1 MDAAEH
7 LKALESEL
15 LLNTTRKNAVRVAS
29 LLADDFREFGSSGR
43 VYSKDDIIST
53 LLDESPV
60 SISPSDFVI
69 NFLSEA
75 VALVTYKSQREQP
88 EGLPSRSLRSSIWV
102 RDEGVWRMTFHQG
115 TKLP

>member
-1 MDAAEH
+1 MDIAEQ

-43 VYSKDDIIST
+43 AYSKDDIISA
-53 LLDESPV
+53 LLEESPV
-60 SISPSDFVI
+60 SIAQSEFVVK
-69 NFLSEA
+69 FLSEA
-75 VALVTYKSQREQP
+75 IALVTYKSQREQP
-88 EGLPSRSLRSSIWV
+88 EGQPSRALRSSIWV
-102 RDEGVWRMTFHQG
+102 RDKECWRMTFHQG